1 MNFIL
6 IPKGYCLMT
15 EQIIRVQFVFR
26 YEFGIHIVTLY
37 NFIFTVIIIKYVILF
52 LYIFIKIILYDIFYF
67 SIFIIYLFY

>member
-52 LYIFIKIILYDIFYF
+52 LYILKLLMRSPSGLSCISF
-67 SIFIIYLFY
+67 